1 VISSASGHQGRR
13 LEGDSE
19 IPMASHV
26 VRQMVTS
33 TPGAPVSAADPVLAS
48 KITAPDVP
56 VLAVPRPRISEL
68 LARGTR
74 WSPLTVVTGPPG
86 TGKSMALALWA
97 AAEPTTVAWVALDHY
112 DNRPESFW
120 PHVIAALRRGGV
132 VIPEWLPP
140 GPQEQGAAHLFLL
153 WLVSALATQDPPVIL
168 VLDDFHLL
176 TEPEVLKGLDFVL
189 RNVGSGLRLV
199 VSSRT
204 DPPLRLHRYRLAGE
218 LTEIRAGDLAFNRD
232 EAGLLM
238 AQYRGAISADS
249 LDCLM
254 RRTEGWAAGLRL
266 AAISMDTHPDP
277 DQFVKELIT
286 EDSALTGYLVEEV
299 LHTHPPQVQDVLL
312 STSILEQVSGEAASE
327 LAGDEEAARILPAL
341 ARANTFIQ
349 PIGSGW
355 YRYHPLF
362 AEVLR
367 LKLRLRYPERVPEL
381 HRRAARFYERS
392 GSLIAAVRHAA
403 AAGDWPLAAS
413 MAVGGLEITR
423 IAQPPGSQPLA
434 REFESMPDS
443 QAWSEPGPYLVSAAA
458 ALAGG
463 DGEACA
469 AALTAAEGI
478 LERLPADQEIPGRLT
493 AALLR
498 LAASRHDGDLPRAAA
513 AVDRAE
519 TLMSQVPAELLTR
532 HPGIHARV
540 LAGRGV
546 VELWSGHLDD
556 ALRVL
561 GSAVKAAAASGAED
575 EHAECLGYLALAEA
589 VRGRLGRAAELAERA
604 AVSAARARQLP
615 VTPPDPAATVALAW
629 THLERN
635 ELHEAHGLLKQAG
648 AALGASPDKLIAAV
662 AWLVAARTG
671 LAEAQAQVTAQ
682 CLAKAR
688 SGWRVPDWLEHELL
702 EVESR
707 ACLAAGDVPA
717 ALAAAGRAGRDGSPE
732 AAVMHARA
740 CAAGGDTGAGR
751 RALAPALAAFSA
763 APEQVRVHALLVD
776 AQLSY
781 SRGVPARGAR
791 SLAHALRL
799 AEREQLRLPFVME
812 GGWIRQALRR
822 DPELARSYQRLLAPG
837 ARRVPAPRNA
847 PDQPAIVLVE
857 PLTERERE
865 VLRHVS
871 EMLNTAEVAS
881 EMYISVNTVKTHLK
895 SIYRKL
901 AATHRREAVRRARQ
915 LELI

>member
-1 VISSASGHQGRR
+1 
-13 LEGDSE
+13 
-19 IPMASHV
+19 MASHV
-26 VRQMVTS
+26 ARQMATS
-33 TPGAPVSAADPVLAS
+33 TPGAPVPVADPVLAS
-48 KITAPDVP
+48 KITAPAVP
-56 VLAVPRPRISEL
+56 VLAVQRPRISTL

-86 TGKSMALALWA
+86 TGKTMALALWA
-97 AAEPTTVAWVALDHY
+97 AAEPTAVAWVALDRY
-112 DNRPESFW
+112 DNHPESFW
-120 PHVIAALRRGGV
+120 PHVIAALRRCGV
-132 VIPEWLPP
+132 VIPEARPA
-140 GPQEQGAAHLFLL
+140 GPQEQDADHVFLL
-153 WLVSALATQDPPVIL
+153 RLVSALATQDPPVIL

-189 RNVGSGLRLV
+189 RNVGSGLRMV
-199 VSSRT
+199 VSSRA

-218 LTEIRAGDLAFNRD
+218 LTEIRADDLAFNHE
-232 EAGLLM
+232 EASLLL
-238 AQYRGAISADS
+238 AQYHGMISADS
-249 LDCLM
+249 LDRLM

-299 LHTHPPQVQDVLL
+299 LHLQPPEVQDVLL
-312 STSILEQVSGEAASE
+312 STSILEQVSAEAASE
-327 LAGDEEAARILPAL
+327 LAGDEQAARILPAL

-367 LKLRLRYPERVPEL
+367 LKLRLRYPERLPDL

-403 AAGDWPLAAS
+403 QAGDWPLAAR
-413 MAVGGLEITR
+413 MVVGGLEITG
-423 IAQPPGSQPLA
+423 ITEPQGSQSLA

-443 QAWSEPGPYLVSAAA
+443 QAWNEPGPYLVSAAA

-469 AALTAAEGI
+469 AALTSAEGL
-478 LERLPADQEIPGRLT
+478 LEQLPAGQEIPGRLT
-493 AALLR
+493 AAMLR

-513 AVDRAE
+513 AADRAE
-519 TLMSQVPAELLTR
+519 ELMSQVPGELLAR
-532 HPGIHARV
+532 HPGIQARV

-546 VELWSGHLDD
+546 VELWSGHLDE

-561 GSAVKAAAASGAED
+561 GSAVKAATASGAEY

-604 AVSAARARQLP
+604 AGIAARVRQLP
-615 VTPPDPAATVALAW
+615 VMRPDPAATVALAW
-629 THLERN
+629 VHLERN
-635 ELHEAHGLLKQAG
+635 ELHEAHSLLKQVD
-648 AALGASPDKLIAAV
+648 AALGASPDKLTGAV

-688 SGWRVPDWLEHELL
+688 SGWRVPDWLEQELL

-707 ACLAAGDVPA
+707 ACLAAGDVRA
-717 ALAAAGRAGRDGSPE
+717 ALAAAGRAGRDGGLE

-740 CAAGGDTGAGR
+740 SAAAGDTGAAR
-751 RALAPALAAFSA
+751 RALAPVLAAPGA

-799 AEREQLRLPFVME
+799 AEREQLRLPFVLE
-812 GGWIRQALRR
+812 RGWLRQALRR
-822 DPELARSYQRLLAPG
+822 DPELARSYQRLLSPG
-837 ARRVPAPRNA
+837 PRRPQVPAPRSA

-865 VLRHVS
+865 VLQHVS
-871 EMLNTAEVAS
+871 EMLNTAEVAT

>member
-1 VISSASGHQGRR
+1 
-13 LEGDSE
+13 
-19 IPMASHV
+19 MATHV
-26 VRQMVTS
+26 ARQMVTS
-33 TPGAPVSAADPVLAS
+33 APGAPACAADPVLAS

-56 VLAVPRPRISEL
+56 VLAVPRPRISRL

-86 TGKSMALALWA
+86 TGKTMALALWA
-97 AAEPTTVAWVALDHY
+97 AAEPTAVAWVALDRY
-112 DNRPESFW
+112 DNHPESFW
-120 PHVIAALRRGGV
+120 PHVIAALRRCGV
-132 VIPEWLPP
+132 VMAEPLPA
-140 GPQEQGAAHLFLL
+140 GPPEQGADHVFLL
-153 WLVSALATQDPPVIL
+153 RLVSALATQDPPVIL

-189 RNVGSGLRLV
+189 RNVGSGLRVV
-199 VSSRT
+199 VSSRA

-218 LTEIRAGDLAFNRD
+218 LTEIRADDLAFNHE
-232 EAGLLM
+232 EASLLL
-238 AQYRGAISADS
+238 AQYRGTISAGS

-299 LHTHPPQVQDVLL
+299 LHTQPPEVQDVLL
-312 STSILEQVSGEAASE
+312 STSILEQVSAEAASE
-327 LAGDEEAARILPAL
+327 LAGDEQAAAILPAL

-367 LKLRLRYPERVPEL
+367 LKLRLRYPERMRDL
-381 HRRAARFYERS
+381 HRRAARFYERN
-392 GSLIAAVRHAA
+392 GSLIPAVRHAA
-403 AAGDWPLAAS
+403 QAGDWPLAAS
-413 MAVGGLEITR
+413 MVVGSLEITG
-423 IAQPPGSQPLA
+423 ITQPQGSRPQDSQSLA
-434 REFESMPDS
+434 REFESMPGG

-463 DGEACA
+463 DWEACA
-469 AALTAAEGI
+469 AALASAEGI
-478 LERLPADQEIPGRLT
+478 LEQLPADQEIPGRLT
-493 AALLR
+493 AAMLR
-498 LAASRHDGDLPRAAA
+498 LAASRHGGDLPGAAA
-513 AVDRAE
+513 AADRAE
-519 TLMSQVPAELLTR
+519 ALVSQVPGELLAR
-532 HPGIHARV
+532 HPGIQARV

-546 VELWSGHLDD
+546 VELWSGHPGG
-556 ALRVL
+556 AIRVL
-561 GSAVKAAAASGAED
+561 GSAVKAATAPGAEY

-589 VRGRLGRAAELAERA
+589 VRGGLGRAAELAEHA
-604 AVSAARARQLP
+604 AVTAARVRPLP
-615 VTPPDPAATVALAW
+615 VMPPGPAATVALAW
-629 THLERN
+629 VHVERH
-635 ELHEAHGLLKQAG
+635 ELRPAHSLLQQAD
-648 AALGASPDKLIAAV
+648 AALGASPDKLTGTA
-662 AWLVAARTG
+662 AWLVAARLG
-671 LAEAQAQVTAQ
+671 LAEAQLQLTAQ

-688 SGWRVPDWLEHELL
+688 SGWHVPDWLEHELL

-707 ACLAAGDVPA
+707 ADLAAGDVRA
-717 ALAAAGRAGRDGSPE
+717 ALATAGRASRDSSLQ

-740 CAAGGDTGAGR
+740 WAAAGDAGAAG
-751 RALAPALAAFSA
+751 RALAPALAAHSA
-763 APEQVRVHALLVD
+763 APERVRVAALLAD
-776 AQLSY
+776 AQISY
-781 SRGVPARGAR
+781 GRGVPARGAR

-799 AEREQLRLPFVME
+799 AEREQLRLPFVLE
-812 GGWIRQALRR
+812 REWIRPALAR
-822 DPELARSYQRLLAPG
+822 DPELARGYQRLLAPG
-837 ARRVPAPRNA
+837 PRRDQVPAPRSA
-847 PDQPAIVLVE
+847 PEQPAIVLVE

>member
-1 VISSASGHQGRR
+1 MVT
-13 LEGDSE
+13 
-19 IPMASHV
+19 HV
-26 VRQMVTS
+26 VRKRATS
-33 TPGAPVSAADPVLAS
+33 APGARVSAADPILAS

-56 VLAVPRPRISEL
+56 VLAVPRPRISQL

-86 TGKSMALALWA
+86 TGKTMALALWA
-97 AAEPTTVAWVALDHY
+97 AAEPTAVAWVALDRY
-112 DNRPESFW
+112 DNHPESFW
-120 PHVIAALRRGGV
+120 HHVIAALRRCGV
-132 VIPEWLPP
+132 VIPEPLPA
-140 GPQEQGAAHLFLL
+140 GPPEQGADHVFLL
-153 WLVSALATQDPPVIL
+153 RLVSALAIQDPPVIL

-189 RNVGSGLRLV
+189 RNVGSGLRVV
-199 VSSRT
+199 VSSRA

-218 LTEIRAGDLAFNRD
+218 LTEIRAGDLAFSND
-232 EAGLLM
+232 EASLLL
-238 AQYRGAISADS
+238 AQYRGTISADS

-286 EDSALTGYLVEEV
+286 EDSALTGYLVQEV
-299 LHTHPPQVQDVLL
+299 LHTQPPEVQDLLL
-312 STSILEQVSGEAASE
+312 STSILEQVSAEAASE
-327 LAGDEEAARILPAL
+327 LAGDEAAAGILPAL

-367 LKLRLRYPERVPEL
+367 LKLRLRYPERLSDL
-381 HRRAARFYERS
+381 HRRAARFYERN

-403 AAGDWPLAAS
+403 EAGDWPLAAS
-413 MAVGGLEITR
+413 MAVGSLEITG
-423 IAQPPGSQPLA
+423 ITQPQGSQSLA
-434 REFESMPDS
+434 REFGSMPGS

-463 DGEACA
+463 DREACA
-469 AALTAAEGI
+469 AALTSAEGI
-478 LERLPADQEIPGRLT
+478 LEQLPADQEIPGRLT
-493 AALLR
+493 AAMLR
-498 LAASRHDGDLPRAAA
+498 LAASRHGGDLPGAAA
-513 AVDRAE
+513 AADRAKA
-519 TLMSQVPAELLTR
+519 LVSQVPGELLAR
-532 HPGIHARV
+532 HPGIPARV
-540 LAGRGV
+540 LAGRGI

-556 ALRVL
+556 ALRLL
-561 GSAVKAAAASGAED
+561 GSAVKAATTSGTEY

-589 VRGRLGRAAELAERA
+589 VRGGLGRAAELAERA
-604 AVSAARARQLP
+604 AVTAARVQPLP
-615 VTPPDPAATVALAW
+615 VLQPDPAATVALAW
-629 THLERN
+629 VHLERN
-635 ELHEAHGLLKQAG
+635 ELHEAHSLLKQAG
-648 AALGASPDKLIAAV
+648 AALDASPDKLIAAV

-671 LAEAQAQVTAQ
+671 LAEAQPQVTAQ

-707 ACLAAGDVPA
+707 ACLAAGDVRA
-717 ALAAAGRAGRDGSPE
+717 ALAAAGRADRDGSAG
-732 AAVMHARA
+732 AAVMQARGW
-740 CAAGGDTGAGR
+740 AAAGDTGAAR
-751 RALAPALAAFSA
+751 RALAPVLATLSA

-799 AEREQLRLPFVME
+799 AEREQLRLPFAME
-812 GGWIRQALRR
+812 RGWIRQALRR
-822 DPELARSYQRLLAPG
+822 DPELARSYQRLLVPG
-837 ARRVPAPRNA
+837 PRRHQVPAPRNP